1 MGHNKR
7 LKIVYETLDCE
18 YEYIL
23 SPIYRHRDN
32 DVLISNEPV
41 KFPIGTMRQI
51 MGRIFSVNESM
62 QYRDGTYLIYWGL
75 AEDTNERRNDL
86 RYEIFSQ
93 LIGANNVCQA
103 DIKTK

>member
-1 MGHNKR
+1 MDHNKR

-41 KFPIGTMRQI
+41 KFPVGTMRQI

-75 AEDTNERRNDL
+75 VDDNDERRHSL
-86 RYEIFSQ
+86 KYEIFSQ
-93 LIGANNVCQA
+93 LMGTNNVRQT
-103 DIKTK
+103 DIKTE

>member
-23 SPIYRHRDN
+23 SPIYRHRDD

-41 KFPIGTMRQI
+41 KFPTGTMRQI

-62 QYRDGTYLIYWGL
+62 QYRDGTYLIYWRL
-75 AEDTNERRNDL
+75 VEDNTANRKDL
-86 RYEIFSQ
+86 RDEIFAS
-93 LIGANNVCQA
+93 LR
-103 DIKTK
+103 DTR